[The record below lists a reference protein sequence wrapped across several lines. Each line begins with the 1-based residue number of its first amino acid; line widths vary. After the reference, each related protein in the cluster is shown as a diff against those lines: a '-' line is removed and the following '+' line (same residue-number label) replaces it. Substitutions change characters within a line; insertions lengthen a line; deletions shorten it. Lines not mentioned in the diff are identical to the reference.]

1 MTLTRMFELFC
12 NSPHYS
18 WLSGGIIKKMYCL
31 VFVILLIGAMN
42 VFAED
47 DDCFVG
53 EQRQYTVG
61 TQCAEDAFQ
70 DYEIDSVCEED
81 EGFRFLKETNEKID
95 FLIYCLQDEKVVIL
109 RGEKPTLEMILLKL
123 SLMQTARAKQYYLD
137 ELCVNFVFHNSD
149 LFALYD
155 EEYDS
160 DGFEGSQKSA
170 DEYPYSEDDF
180 YD

>member
-1 MTLTRMFELFC
+1 
-12 NSPHYS
+12 
-18 WLSGGIIKKMYCL
+18 
-31 VFVILLIGAMN
+31 MN

-149 LFALYD
+149 LFAPSKKQLHPPAVFPVSRPSHNQD
-155 EEYDS
+155 VLLV
-160 DGFEGSQKSA
+160 FLIFQ
-170 DEYPYSEDDF
+170 PN
-180 YD
+180 